1 MSRDKYVLA
10 IDLGTGG
17 PKTALVSMRGEVAGH
32 ELIPVE
38 TRHLPDGGVVQDPD
52 EWWRAITSS
61 ARKLIAS
68 GIVPADA
75 IAAVACTGQWA
86 STIPVTAEGDLAG
99 DCVLWMDN
107 RGERYSA
114 KVVGGP
120 IAVGGYA
127 PLKALRW
134 IRKSGGAPSPLG
146 NDPTGQILHLR
157 HDEPE
162 VYARAGYFLE
172 PVDYLNM
179 RFTGRIAATP
189 TSMVVHWLTDNRD
202 LSTARYDDEL
212 VRMSKMDPAKLP
224 PLQPVNSVVGEVL
237 PDVARELGLPP
248 GVQVVTGTPDLH
260 SASIGSGAIGDFE
273 PHLAISTTS
282 WISCHVPFKKTDAIR
297 QIATIP
303 SLVPGRYLLAN
314 NHETAGVCL
323 QWLRDNV
330 VVQDD
335 GLLDGAAAGGGYRAY
350 DELAARVPAGSDG
363 VVFTPWLAGERCP
376 VDDRN
381 VRGGFYN
388 LSLQTTRGHM
398 VRSVFEGVAY
408 NARWMLDAVEK
419 FVGRQLGAI
428 RFIGGGAVSDVW
440 CQIHADVLK
449 RPVHRVAEP
458 LLANVKGA
466 AVFAGLV
473 LGDVRHDE
481 VAGLARIDAR
491 FEPRPEKFAV
501 YDELYREYPGLYHRQ
516 RKMYARL
523 NGRKKA
529 PARA

>member
-1 MSRDKYVLA
+1 MQVRRTGDHLHAGRQAQLARDV
-10 IDLGTGG
+10 
-17 PKTALVSMRGEVAGH
+17 RQ
-32 ELIPVE
+32 
-38 TRHLPDGGVVQDPD
+38 HLPDD
-52 EWWRAITSS
+52 
-61 ARKLIAS
+61 
-68 GIVPADA
+68 GID
-75 IAAVACTGQWA
+75 G
-86 STIPVTAEGDLAG
+86 
-99 DCVLWMDN
+99 
-107 RGERYSA
+107 
-114 KVVGGP
+114 
-120 IAVGGYA
+120 
-127 PLKALRW
+127 
-134 IRKSGGAPSPLG
+134 
-146 NDPTGQILHLR
+146 
-157 HDEPE
+157 
-162 VYARAGYFLE
+162 
-172 PVDYLNM
+172 
-179 RFTGRIAATP
+179 
-189 TSMVVHWLTDNRD
+189 
-202 LSTARYDDEL
+202 
-212 VRMSKMDPAKLP
+212 
-224 PLQPVNSVVGEVL
+224 LQP
-237 PDVARELGLPP
+237 
-248 GVQVVTGTPDLH
+248 GVKVVTGTPDLH
-260 SASIGSGAIGDFE
+260 SAAIGSGAIGDFE

-297 QIATIP
+297 QIASIP
-303 SLVPGRYLLAN
+303 SLIPRRYLLAN

-335 GLLDGAAAGGGYRAY
+335 GLIDGAAVDGGYRNY

-381 VRGGFYN
+381 VRAAFYN
-388 LSLQTTRGHM
+388 LSLQTTRAHM

-449 RPVHRVAEP
+449 RPVHRVADP

-466 AVFAGLV
+466 AIFAGLV
-473 LGDVRHDE
+473 LGDVRHED
-481 VAGLARIDAR
+481 VAELARIDATV
-491 FEPRPEKFAV
+491 EPRPEHFAV